1 MTGIEML
8 LKQMGIDPKKIL
20 GEIESLRLLFLD
32 IKNRLE
38 RIETRLDQVLENRSV
53 QDGRGNS
60 HDSRSTS
67 ASSD

>member
-38 RIETRLDQVLENRSV
+38 RIEGKLDAV
-53 QDGRGNS
+53 Q
-60 HDSRSTS
+60 STNQ
-67 ASSD
+67 DLRQHNQNVH